1 MTVHAGR
8 PTTPQDKSRELQR
21 KLYLAAKRNRNRR
34 FHALYDRIFRPDILR
49 QAWEEVRRNGGSAG
63 EDGVTI
69 EDVERE
75 GVEQFLGQIEQDLK
89 AGTYRPK
96 PVLRVYIPKAD
107 GRQRP
112 LGIPTVR
119 DRVVQQACKM
129 VIEPIFE
136 ANFRDNSYGFRP
148 KRSAQQAV
156 TEVKKALITGWW
168 VVDADIQSY
177 FDTIDHTMLMSLL
190 KRRIS
195 DRRVL
200 KLIRQWL
207 EAGVLEDGVRNATE
221 IGSPQGGVISPLL
234 ANIYLHVLDMYW
246 AERYSSLGKLIRYA
260 DDFVIICRTRQDA
273 ENALQI
279 VKQIMDYPETDTSSH
294 QNPCRGYGS
303 RWVRLSWLP
312 LPQEEIKEEQQTL
325 ALHLAFTK
333 GHDSR
338 PKQNPFHHEE
348 NEIEQHASRSDK
360 ISQSSNSR
368 MAELLPHWKL
378 HLEIPATRPLC
389 AVSSGTMG
397 SGKDRVSWALERTCL
412 SGFDDATWIG
422 ILLPTRNM
430 CGQTLKAPGRRLS
443 ESRMR
448 ENLMSGSM
456 WQGMETRI
464 SSSNPRRHPLTLPP
478 DRWDSPRPKRLFYAR
493 TNSVKSALS
502 RPAHLRVTLT
512 VRQH

>member
-1 MTVHAGR
+1 VTVHAGR
-8 PTTPQDKSRELQR
+8 PITPQDKSRELQR
-21 KLYLAAKRNRNRR
+21 KLYLEAKRSRNRR

-49 QAWEEVRRNGGSAG
+49 QAWEEMRRNGGSAG
-63 EDGVTI
+63 EDGMSI

-89 AGTYRPK
+89 AGTYQPK

-119 DRVVQQACKM
+119 DRVIQQACKL
-129 VIEPIFE
+129 VVEPIFE

-156 TEVKKALITGWW
+156 GVVKKALITGWW

-246 AERYSSLGKLIRYA
+246 SERYSSLGKLIRYA

-273 ENALQI
+273 ETALQT
-279 VKQIMDYPETDTSSH
+279 VKQIMAILKLTLHPTKTRVVDMGQDGFDFLGFHFHKKKSNKTNKLLPYNWPAPKAMKAVRAKIHFITERMSLS
-294 QNPCRGYGS
+294 NPLSEVIKFLNRVIRGWRNYFRIGNCTLKFQQLD
-303 RWVRLSWLP
+303 RYIRYRLEQWVRSKQGPRGHWN
-312 LPQEEIKEEQQTL
+312 E
-325 ALHLAFTK
+325 LAF
-333 GHDSR
+333 R
-338 PKQNPFHHEE
+338 AL
-348 NEIEQHASRSDK
+348 IIQHGL
-360 ISQSSNSR
+360 
-368 MAELLPHWKL
+368 EHFYLPGV
-378 HLEIPATRPLC
+378 C
-389 AVSSGTMG
+389 AV
-397 SGKDRVSWALERTCL
+397 K
-412 SGFDDATWIG
+412 
-422 ILLPTRNM
+422 P
-430 CGQTLKAPGRRLS
+430 
-443 ESRMR
+443 
-448 ENLMSGSM
+448 
-456 WQGMETRI
+456 
-464 SSSNPRRHPLTLPP
+464 
-478 DRWDSPRPKRLFYAR
+478 
-493 TNSVKSALS
+493 
-502 RPAHLRVTLT
+502 
-512 VRQH
+512 

>member
-1 MTVHAGR
+1 ME
-8 PTTPQDKSRELQR
+8 KSRELQR
-21 KLYLAAKRNRNRR
+21 KLYLAAKRSRNRR

-63 EDGVTI
+63 IDGVTI

-75 GVEQFLGQIEQDLK
+75 GVEQFLNQIEQDLK
-89 AGTYRPK
+89 AGRYRPK

-112 LGIPTVR
+112 LGIPTVC

-136 ANFRDNSYGFRP
+136 ANFCDNSYGFRP

-168 VVDADIQSY
+168 VVDVDIQSY
-177 FDTIDHTMLMSLL
+177 FDTIDHAMLMSLC

-273 ENALQI
+273 ETALQT
-279 VKQIMDYPETDTSSH
+279 VKQILDILKLTLHPTKTRVVDMGQDGFDFLGFHYYKKKSKKGNKLLPYNWPAPKAMKAVRSKIHLITERKSLS
-294 QNPCRGYGS
+294 NPLSEVIKYLNRVIRGWRNYFRIGNCTLKFQQLDRYVRWRLEQWVQSKQGS
-303 RWVRLSWLP
+303 RGHWNEHAFRAMLLQHGLEYFYLP
-312 LPQEEIKEEQQTL
+312 GVC
-325 ALHLAFTK
+325 A
-333 GHDSR
+333 
-338 PKQNPFHHEE
+338 
-348 NEIEQHASRSDK
+348 DK
-360 ISQSSNSR
+360 
-368 MAELLPHWKL
+368 P
-378 HLEIPATRPLC
+378 
-389 AVSSGTMG
+389 
-397 SGKDRVSWALERTCL
+397 
-412 SGFDDATWIG
+412 
-422 ILLPTRNM
+422 
-430 CGQTLKAPGRRLS
+430 
-443 ESRMR
+443 
-448 ENLMSGSM
+448 
-456 WQGMETRI
+456 
-464 SSSNPRRHPLTLPP
+464 
-478 DRWDSPRPKRLFYAR
+478 
-493 TNSVKSALS
+493 
-502 RPAHLRVTLT
+502 
-512 VRQH
+512 